1 MKNTLFMFLAALT
14 LLASCKKDDSDPEQT
29 KDYVQLKTGNYWI
42 YRISYI
48 DTLGVESL
56 TNTYDSI
63 YISGDTT
70 INGNV
75 YAKKNHTAMPFPAEY
90 LRDSSNYLVSSL
102 GTKMFSPVNFSDTL
116 KKGYYA
122 IPQNDTLFFYFY
134 KMTDK
139 DLSVTVPAGTF
150 TTMNWKGIYIPTKAM
165 SYTEPLDN
173 NYYYSKNIG
182 LVQYNTTFAMTRT
195 KMVWKLVR
203 YKVN

>member
-1 MKNTLFMFLAALT
+1 MKNALFMLLAALT

-48 DTLGVESL
+48 DTLGVELL

-75 YAKKNHTAMPFPAEY
+75 YAKKNHTVMTSPAEY
-90 LRDSSNYLVSSL
+90 LRDSSNYLVNSL

-116 KKGYYA
+116 TKGYA
-122 IPQNDTLFFYFY
+122 IMSYSDTLFSYFY

-150 TTMNWKGIYIPTKAM
+150 TTMNWKGTLIPTKAM
-165 SYTEPLDN
+165 SYTEPLYN
-173 NYYYSKNIG
+173 NYYYSKNVG
-182 LVQYNTTFAMTRT
+182 LVQYNNTFAMTRT